1 MRSATLIALCEV
13 VQKFGYWVD
22 SGNQQVISGTG
33 TRNVE
38 QLPLDVVDLQISVVA
53 NRLNALLQGNYFV
66 VAGHHDHRPK
76 LKTFREVH
84 GANRDVA
91 ASGFDTFIE
100 NLESHARFLVAVRA
114 RSNCAAD
121 RTNTPNSCG
130 STPPFA
136 CSAIQF
142 PTVLTSSASLMND

>member
-76 LKTFREVH
+76 L
-84 GANRDVA
+84 
-91 ASGFDTFIE
+91 
-100 NLESHARFLVAVRA
+100 
-114 RSNCAAD
+114 
-121 RTNTPNSCG
+121 
-130 STPPFA
+130 
-136 CSAIQF
+136 
-142 PTVLTSSASLMND
+142 